1 VRAVAIVQARMGSTR
16 LPGKVLRPLAGQP
29 VLWHVLQRLRRCE
42 RLDAIAVAT
51 STGAIDDPVATFAA
65 TQGAAV
71 VRGPEDDVLAR
82 YLLAAR
88 ALDADIVV
96 RVTGDAP
103 LVDPVTI
110 DRLVAALSAG
120 QGDYCIL
127 DPAVPNLVEGIDPC
141 TRAALERL
149 ARDAGDDPV
158 AREHVTAYFKQH
170 PGFVRVHHEPVEPAL
185 RGTGVRLSVDT
196 PADLAFLEA
205 VYARLGIAAGA
216 ADLRDVG
223 ALLEREPAL
232 LRINAAVRQ
241 KDARARSRM
250 VVLRCDGGPA
260 IGLGHLSRCFAL
272 GEALRERHGAG
283 ICVALPEPGPAA
295 AMAEAAGFR
304 TEVRPSG
311 LPDETWLED
320 LCVRL
325 RADALVLDAPSGP
338 GRAAI
343 NRWGG
348 QGLLT
353 AVIDDVSERRL
364 GAALAFYPPVP
375 QLSRLDWSG
384 ARGTHFTGW
393 PWVILRRGFEPRPR
407 APAGGPPR
415 VLVAMG
421 GSDPKGLTL
430 LALEAFQRLEVP
442 CEPVFLLGPAFMHG
456 AEFQARIA
464 ADAGRFTIAR
474 APSDVPGL
482 MASCELAV
490 ATFGVTAYELAAVG
504 VPALHLC
511 LNDDAAESAR
521 CLESIG
527 AARSLGVADHVS
539 PDQLA
544 QAVGALLVDAPA
556 RARMAEAGP
565 RVLDGRGAERI
576 AAVLTAHLD
585 GVND

>member
-1 VRAVAIVQARMGSTR
+1 MGSTR

-29 VLWHVLQRLRRCE
+29 VLWHVLHRLWQCA

-51 STGAIDDPVATFAA
+51 TDSANDDPVAAYA
-65 TQGAAV
+65 EAQGAVV
-71 VRGPEDDVLAR
+71 VRGPEHDVLAR
-82 YLLAAR
+82 FLLAAR
-88 ALDADIVV
+88 ALDADVVV

-103 LVDPVTI
+103 LVDPATI
-110 DRLVAALSAG
+110 DRLVASIAAG
-120 QGDYCIL
+120 RGDYCIL

-149 ARDAGDDPV
+149 AREAGDDPV

-170 PGFVRVHHEPVEPAL
+170 PGFVPIYYEPVEPAL
-185 RGTGVRLSVDT
+185 RGRGVRLSVDT

-205 VYARLGIAAGA
+205 VYARLGVPAGA

-223 ALLEREPAL
+223 ALLSREPAL

-250 VVLRCDGGPA
+250 VVLRCDGGPT
-260 IGLGHLSRCFAL
+260 IGLGHVSRCLAL

-283 ICVALPEPGPAA
+283 VCIALPEPGPAA
-295 AMAEAAGFR
+295 VMAEAAGFR

-311 LPDETWLED
+311 LQDEAWLQD
-320 LCVRL
+320 LCARL
-325 RADALVLDAPSGP
+325 RADALVLDAPSAP
-338 GRAAI
+338 GRAALE
-343 NRWGG
+343 RWGR

-364 GAALAFYPPVP
+364 GAALAFYPPVA
-375 QLSRLDWSG
+375 QVGRLDWSG
-384 ARGTHFTGW
+384 ARGTHYAGW

-407 APAGGPPR
+407 AATGGR
-415 VLVAMG
+415 LRLLVAMG

-430 LALEAFQRLEVP
+430 VALEAARRLTVP
-442 CEPVFLLGPAFMHG
+442 CEPVFLLGPAFVHE

-464 ADAGRFTIAR
+464 ADAGRFTVVR

-482 MASCELAV
+482 MASCDLAL
-490 ATFGVTAYELAAVG
+490 ATFGVTAYELAAMG

-511 LNDDAAESAR
+511 LNDDAVESAR
-521 CLESIG
+521 CLEAIG
-527 AARSLGVADHVS
+527 AARSLGLADRLA

-544 QAVGALLVDAPA
+544 HAVGALLADAPA
-556 RARMAEAGP
+556 RSRMAAAGP

-576 AAVLTAHLD
+576 AAVLTAYFGDTHD
-585 GVND
+585 